1 MIQAIWR
8 HFTHNYQEGGFRQV
22 ICKIFWRFHQWI
34 WSDTVCLVYRQ
45 DLQEFRLEPRL
56 PLTES
61 ALDFAAMH
69 ELEYFKA
76 HAFPEAMQARLDS
89 GELCHGYLLDR
100 KLANLGWTSRGY
112 LEIAPGVRIY
122 EEHSIG
128 IYDCYT
134 FPAFRSRG
142 IYTDSL
148 IRMLRQIRH
157 EGVSRSLIAV
167 APDNVPS
174 IRAIEK
180 VGFSPLYRATISQ
193 RFGRTRLRESE
204 FRAGPQTQ
212 T

>member
-1 MIQAIWR
+1 MRSRSHAG
-8 HFTHNYQEGGFRQV
+8 EAGFR
-22 ICKIFWRFHQWI
+22 RTLPWI
-34 WSDTVCLVYRQ
+34 SSGSEIGQPGV
-45 DLQEFRLEPRL
+45 DLPRL
-56 PLTES
+56 
-61 ALDFAAMH
+61 
-69 ELEYFKA
+69 
-76 HAFPEAMQARLDS
+76 
-89 GELCHGYLLDR
+89 
-100 KLANLGWTSRGY
+100 LGNRT
-112 LEIAPGVRIY
+112 GVRIY

-167 APDNVPS
+167 APDNIPS

-193 RFGRTRLRESE
+193 RFGRTRLRESSSAPDLRPRPE
-204 FRAGPQTQ
+204 FTRSLIRARAVF
-212 T
+212 